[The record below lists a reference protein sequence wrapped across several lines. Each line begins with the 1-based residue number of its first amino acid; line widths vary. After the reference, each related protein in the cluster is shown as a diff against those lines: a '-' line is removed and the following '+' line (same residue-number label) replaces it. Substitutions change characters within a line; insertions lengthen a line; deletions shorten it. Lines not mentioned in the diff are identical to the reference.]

1 MNSRCLSRGG
11 AGGGGGGSGGCC
23 YRSSR
28 SCLIFYRISCRSGT
42 SPDVLAASEIAFP
55 S

>member
-23 YRSSR
+23 FLSNRDY
-28 SCLIFYRISCRSGT
+28 LIS
-42 SPDVLAASEIAFP
+42 
-55 S
+55 